1 MSLFTPINTNK
12 FVLKFNAGDL
22 TEGESYYPSVA
33 TASGCP
39 VSGLAFSD
47 TISESMYDSFQIPDK
62 WVTGTDIMVG
72 IHYFNLEVQTG
83 ITACNWSLDYQV
95 YAPLDNL
102 DDKTTTTINVSEELP
117 NNLQADTYIKSS
129 MSILANNIENPIDK
143 NKFVSFKITRDVSN
157 GSDLLVG
164 EAALVLL
171 TFEFTME
178 VL

>member
-1 MSLFTPINTNK
+1 MSLFTPIHTDK

-22 TEGESYYPSVA
+22 TEGDTDYPAGA

-47 TISESMYDSFQIPDK
+47 TITESMYDSFQVPER
-62 WVTGTDIMVG
+62 WLVGSDIVVNV
-72 IHYFNLEVQTG
+72 HYFNCETQTG
-83 ITACNWSLDYQV
+83 VVACNWSLDYQV
-95 YAPLDNL
+95 YEPLDHL
-102 DDKTTTTINVSEELP
+102 DDKVTTNINVSESLP
-117 NNLQADTYIKSS
+117 FNTQADTYIKSA
-129 MSILANNIENPIDK
+129 MIMAADDTNNPIGK
-143 NKFVSFKITRDVSN
+143 NKFVSFKISRDVSN

-164 EAALVLL
+164 EAVLVLL